1 MHTPIFVQW
10 ILGHNQPADP
20 THLSATCIMCA
31 YKSLA
36 WDYWLWQG
44 QGGQKII
51 AANHAGL
58 TSIDTQ
64 AILAQ
69 PLVYAHSRPGDAGIF
84 FEWVTDQMEYAIP
97 AVVPADQ
104 RFKLHW
110 NEEFKAMFQLDLSET
125 RECQEGTRQ
134 GVICGKKIVTPAAP
148 VRSIEVDLDPEIHTL
163 DEMLDVYFN
172 DYMDEDRLCTRCNV
186 NRRHTVKRTIRAVP
200 QVLRIR
206 VNIMD
211 EAADG
216 MTTKYL
222 NGWTVPTNLNLQGNQ
237 EIDEL
242 PLEYALSSSIAH
254 GEDRPGLYEEVGGV
268 TVRLPVGDDD
278 LDDAPVDLE
287 PSSEREDEPMAVDED
302 FDPNDPHEDL
312 FDVPERVD
320 SVMAEDEPHP
330 VISSSSEE
338 EEHDEDDIAEPLR
351 DCGIPHLV
359 PRHVVAG
366 GVAPRSPVRDEDDD
380 FNGLI
385 LVTNEEF
392 LEELGPSVDME
403 MDDLPEYTDTEG
415 EDDDEDE
422 HEYEFEA
429 PEQLNRREGSASP
442 PQDDSDDGSDSG
454 VIDDLIVD
462 DANDVNDYIDDEEV
476 IDVPHR
482 LHDDMYGS
490 DEESVIPNS
499 HYILNVRGPEE
510 NYHISMAHH
519 NHLDPHALPLA
530 TLSDNPQRPWHMPC
544 HNPRGYQ
551 VVTLTYTRKPLE
563 SKWKKMEQN
572 IPAFI

>member
-1 MHTPIFVQW
+1 
-10 ILGHNQPADP
+10 
-20 THLSATCIMCA
+20 MCA

-58 TSIDTQ
+58 TFIDTQ

-84 FEWVTDQMEYAIP
+84 YEWVTDQMEYAIP
-97 AVVPADQ
+97 AVLPADQ

-125 RECQEGTRQ
+125 RECQEEIRQ

-163 DEMLDVYFN
+163 DDMLDMYFN
-172 DYMDEDRLCTRCNV
+172 HYMDENRLCARCNV
-186 NRRHTVKRTIRAVP
+186 NRRHTVKRTIRAAP

-206 VNIMD
+206 VNIAD

-216 MTTKYL
+216 TTTKYL
-222 NGWTVPTNLNLQGNQ
+222 NGWTVPMNLNLQGNQ

-242 PLEYALSSSIAH
+242 PLEYMLSSSIAH

-268 TVRLPVGDDD
+268 TVILPVGDDD
-278 LDDAPVDLE
+278 LDDAPVDIE
-287 PSSEREDEPMAVDED
+287 PSSDGEDEPMTVDED
-302 FDPNDPHEDL
+302 FGPNDPHGDL

-330 VISSSSEE
+330 VFCSSSEE
-338 EEHDEDDIAEPLR
+338 EEHDEDDEAEPLR
-351 DCGIPHLV
+351 DYGIPQLV

-366 GVAPRSPVRDEDDD
+366 GVTPRSPVRDQDDD

-385 LVTNEEF
+385 PVTNEEF
-392 LEELGPSVDME
+392 LEELGPSMDME
-403 MDDLPEYTDTEG
+403 MDVLPEYTDTEG

-422 HEYEFEA
+422 HEYEFGA

-442 PQDDSDDGSDSG
+442 PQDHSDDGSDNG
-454 VIDDLIVD
+454 IVDDSIVD
-462 DANDVNDYIDDEEV
+462 DANDVNNYIDDEEV
-476 IDVPHR
+476 IVVPHH

-490 DEESVIPNS
+490 DEQPVVPNS
-499 HYILNVRGPEE
+499 HYILNVCGPEE

-519 NHLDPHALPLA
+519 NHLDTQALPLA

-544 HNPRGYQ
+544 HDPRGYQ

-563 SKWKKMEQN
+563 RKWKKMEQN